1 MKRKRFYKGIAASLA
16 LCMLIPSMSY
26 AAAGE
31 ETETA
36 AGGSAVQIQT
46 DTKTADVPEM
56 NVQEQTD
63 QPEIS
68 EQEVA
73 DAVLPEK
80 PEQEPADTD
89 VSEKSEQE
97 PADTVLS
104 EMKIEKVPSEEIAE
118 FAEAYS
124 ERQKEK
130 ADANKISMN
139 KAITDKAAM
148 NKAAV
153 QKSSEPDNDGS
164 IIPENQWLQTASTR
178 VWYFGDGLFYSL
190 KNGQMDV
197 LGFWI
202 VGATAVQSG
211 DIWTVEGGTEYE
223 YEEYKNTF
231 GNEPPLP
238 EELEHLRPD
247 DPNPNPNP
255 GDGDD
260 DKDDPDNPGTGEPDP
275 DDSDNPG
282 TDDPDP
288 DNPGIDDPDPDDPEP
303 GDSAPKGEWIV
314 GRNKLSCYWVFDG
327 WDDLIYE
334 TTIWEGFPDTSYLKP
349 TDYTGYWVTPA
360 RVVWDED
367 DTSEGLVAG
376 WIVDVGP
383 DFDQSLTYDQMYSV
397 YGKYPPIPDGLEH
410 IYIVQDNSPQDGD
423 DEDTDSNG
431 SDEPTGDSSDL
442 DKGDGAS
449 DNNSDDVSGED
460 SEESGAE
467 DPEQEDTDTDSENR
481 QPDGA
486 NDTETK
492 KPEHNENVEKTVDL
506 LAEKLKEAGIQIAK
520 DQLEKWADHFLEK
533 YPPLN
538 TAKNTLEKINAA
550 CELYKTGKQIA
561 EDWAKVTEAQEK
573 ADQAGMRNEEVAPF
587 AKKWTSEI
595 AENVYDLLPTE
606 WTDFFLITND
616 QTEKILGEK
625 AGNWAAGFVNYVQKP
640 AYQQRDALREF
651 GNENPEMSYN

>member
-16 LCMLIPSMSY
+16 LCMLIPSMAY
-26 AAAGE
+26 AAAD
-31 ETETA
+31 ETEAA

-97 PADTVLS
+97 PADAVLP
-104 EMKIEKVPSEEIAE
+104 EMKIEKMPSEEIAE

-190 KNGQMDV
+190 KNGRMDV

-202 VGATAVQSG
+202 VGATAVQNG

-223 YEEYKNTF
+223 YEEYKNAF

-238 EELEHLRPD
+238 EELDHLRPD

-260 DKDDPDNPGTGEPDP
+260 DKDDPDNPGTGDSDP
-275 DDSDNPG
+275 DDPDNPG

-288 DNPGIDDPDPDDPEP
+288 DDPDNPGTDDPDPDDPDTPGIDDPDPDEP
-303 GDSAPKGEWIV
+303 DQPVPAAGEWVKYIEAGGMFYIFSGDLIYSHNTLEPVEYELEEANWIV
-314 GRNKLSCYWVFDG
+314 GAKLKYCGDN
-327 WDDLIYE
+327 
-334 TTIWEGFPDTSYLKP
+334 
-349 TDYTGYWVTPA
+349 
-360 RVVWDED
+360 VWDKM
-367 DTSEGLVAG
+367 EGEG
-376 WIVDVGP
+376 K
-383 DFDQSLTYDQMYSV
+383 TYLQMKEYL
-397 YGKYPPIPDGLEH
+397 GHIPPIPPEFVD
-410 IYIVQDNSPQDGD
+410 IYMNYYEGVPLPDDPDQDD
-423 DEDTDSNG
+423 DTDQDDDPNQN
-431 SDEPTGDSSDL
+431 EPDDP
-442 DKGDGAS
+442 
-449 DNNSDDVSGED
+449 DNPDQGQPDSDDVSGED
-460 SEESGAE
+460 SEESGSE
-467 DPEQEDTDTDSENR
+467 DPEQEDADTDSENR

-492 KPEHNENVEKTVDL
+492 KLERNENVEKTVDL

-573 ADQAGMRNEEVAPF
+573 ADQAGVRNEEVAPF

-616 QTEKILGEK
+616 QTGKILGEK

-640 AYQQRDALREF
+640 AYQQRDILREF

>member
-1 MKRKRFYKGIAASLA
+1 MMKRKRFYKGIAASLA

-31 ETETA
+31 DTEVLTEE
-36 AGGSAVQIQT
+36 SAVQTQT
-46 DTKTADVPEM
+46 DVETVDVPEM
-56 NVQEQTD
+56 HVQEQTD
-63 QPEIS
+63 QPET
-68 EQEVA
+68 A
-73 DAVLPEK
+73 D
-80 PEQEPADTD
+80 QEPADTD

-97 PADTVLS
+97 PADAVLS
-104 EMKIEKVPSEEIAE
+104 EMKMEKMPSEEIAE

-148 NKAAV
+148 NKAAA

-190 KNGQMDV
+190 KDNQMDV

-202 VGATAVQSG
+202 VGATAVQNG

-231 GNEPPLP
+231 GKEPPLP
-238 EELEHLRPD
+238 EELENLRPED
-247 DPNPNPNP
+247 PNPNPNPNP

-275 DDSDNPG
+275 DDPDNPG
-282 TDDPDP
+282 TDDPGTDDPDPDDP
-288 DNPGIDDPDPDDPEP
+288 DNPGIDDPDPDNPVP
-303 GDSAPKGEWIV
+303 PVGEWLQHIEYGAMMYILSGDLLYFHNALEPVEEELDGANWLV
-314 GRNKLSCYWVFDG
+314 GYQLEYCGNNVWVHTGAGEFKD
-327 WDDLIYE
+327 
-334 TTIWEGFPDTSYLKP
+334 YL
-349 TDYTGYWVTPA
+349 
-360 RVVWDED
+360 
-367 DTSEGLVAG
+367 
-376 WIVDVGP
+376 
-383 DFDQSLTYDQMYSV
+383 QMKEYL
-397 YGKYPPIPDGLEH
+397 GHIPPIPPEFVDVYMNYYEGVPLPDDSD
-410 IYIVQDNSPQDGD
+410 QDDDSDQNGD
-423 DEDTDSNG
+423 PNQN
-431 SDEPTGDSSDL
+431 EPDDPANPDNP
-442 DKGDGAS
+442 DKGQS
-449 DNNSDDVSGED
+449 DSDDVSGED
-460 SEESGAE
+460 SEKSGAG
-467 DPEQEDTDTDSENR
+467 DPEQEDADTDSENR

-492 KPEHNENVEKTVDL
+492 KPERNENVEKTVDL

-573 ADQAGMRNEEVAPF
+573 ADQAGVRNEEVAPF

-616 QTEKILGEK
+616 QTGKILGEK

-640 AYQQRDALREF
+640 AYQQRDILREF

>member
-31 ETETA
+31 ETEVVTEE
-36 AGGSAVQIQT
+36 SAVQTQT
-46 DTKTADVPEM
+46 DAEVSEVLEIF
-56 NVQEQTD
+56 VQEQAD

-68 EQEVA
+68 DQEPA
-73 DAVLPEK
+73 DADLSEK
-80 PEQEPADTD
+80 PEQEPVDAVLPEIKT
-89 VSEKSEQE
+89 EK
-97 PADTVLS
+97 
-104 EMKIEKVPSEEIAE
+104 MPSDEIAE
-118 FAEAYS
+118 FAELYS
-124 ERQKEK
+124 ERQKEIEK
-130 ADANKISMN
+130 TAVN
-139 KAITDKAAM
+139 KAAM

-153 QKSSEPDNDGS
+153 QKFAEPDNVGS

-190 KNGQMDV
+190 KDNQMDV

-202 VGATAVQSG
+202 VGATAVQNG
-211 DIWTVEGGTEYE
+211 DIWTVEGGTKYE
-223 YEEYKNTF
+223 YEEFKNTF
-231 GNEPPLP
+231 GKEPPLP
-238 EELEHLRPD
+238 EELENLRPE

-275 DDSDNPG
+275 DDPDNPG
-282 TDDPDP
+282 TDDPGTDDPDPDNP
-288 DNPGIDDPDPDDPEP
+288 DNPGIDDPDPDEP
-303 GDSAPKGEWIV
+303 DQPVPQVGEWVNNIEAGGMFYIFSGDLIYSHYTLEPVEYELDKHNWIV
-314 GRNKLSCYWVFDG
+314 GAKLEYCGDNVWQ
-327 WDDLIYE
+327 LM
-334 TTIWEGFPDTSYLKP
+334 EGEGKTYL
-349 TDYTGYWVTPA
+349 
-360 RVVWDED
+360 
-367 DTSEGLVAG
+367 
-376 WIVDVGP
+376 
-383 DFDQSLTYDQMYSV
+383 QMKEYL
-397 YGKYPPIPDGLEH
+397 GHIPPIPPEFVDVYMNYYEGAPLPDDPD
-410 IYIVQDNSPQDGD
+410 QDDDSDQNGD
-423 DEDTDSNG
+423 PNQN
-431 SDEPTGDSSDL
+431 EPDDPANPDNP
-442 DKGDGAS
+442 DKGQS
-449 DNNSDDVSGED
+449 DSDDVSGEK
-460 SEESGAE
+460 SEESGAA
-467 DPEQEDTDTDSENR
+467 DPEQEDSDTDSENR

-486 NDTETK
+486 NDAENK
-492 KPEHNENVEKTVDL
+492 KSERDENVEKAVDL

-520 DQLEKWADHFLEK
+520 DQLEKWADHFWEK

-550 CELYKTGKQIA
+550 YELYKTGKQIA

-573 ADQAGMRNEEVAPF
+573 ADQAGVRNEEVAPF

-616 QTEKILGEK
+616 QTGKILGEK

-640 AYQQRDALREF
+640 AYQQRDILREF

>member
-1 MKRKRFYKGIAASLA
+1 MMKRKRFYKGIAASLA
-16 LCMLIPSMSY
+16 LCMLIPSLAY

-97 PADTVLS
+97 PADAVLS

-202 VGATAVQSG
+202 VGAAAVQSG

-223 YEEYKNTF
+223 YEEYKNAF

-260 DKDDPDNPGTGEPDP
+260 DKDDPDNPGTGDSDP
-275 DDSDNPG
+275 DDPDNPG

-288 DNPGIDDPDPDDPEP
+288 DDQDTPGIDDPDPDEPGTDNPDPEDPDNP
-303 GDSAPKGEWIV
+303 GTDDPDPVVPEEIHIGYIPRDEWVQI
-314 GRNKLSCYWVFDG
+314 GSTYYYWIWGTLSVCSLPDG
-327 WDDLIYE
+327 GQREDLRWHLITEGIYE
-334 TTIWEGFPDTSYLKP
+334 S
-349 TDYTGYWVTPA
+349 
-360 RVVWDED
+360 
-367 DTSEGLVAG
+367 
-376 WIVDVGP
+376 
-383 DFDQSLTYDQMYSV
+383 
-397 YGKYPPIPDGLEH
+397 
-410 IYIVQDNSPQDGD
+410 QDGD
-423 DEDTDSNG
+423 LWITDREYTYEEFSSTIDLTEYPPFLPDFSKPDDNNPDTEDEDSAANDPTDLN
-431 SDEPTGDSSDL
+431 
-442 DKGDGAS
+442 DKDIA
-449 DNNSDDVSGED
+449 
-460 SEESGAE
+460 
-467 DPEQEDTDTDSENR
+467 DTDSENR

-492 KPEHNENVEKTVDL
+492 KLERNENVEKTVDL

-573 ADQAGMRNEEVAPF
+573 ADQAGVRNEEVAPF

-616 QTEKILGEK
+616 QTGKILGEK

-640 AYQQRDALREF
+640 AYQQRDILREF

>member
-16 LCMLIPSMSY
+16 LCMLIPSLAY

-97 PADTVLS
+97 PADAVLP
-104 EMKIEKVPSEEIAE
+104 EMKIEKMPSEEIAE

-190 KNGQMDV
+190 KNGRMDV

-202 VGATAVQSG
+202 VGAAAVQNG

-223 YEEYKNTF
+223 YEEYKNAF

-238 EELEHLRPD
+238 EELDHLRPE
-247 DPNPNPNP
+247 DPDPNPNP

-260 DKDDPDNPGTGEPDP
+260 DKDDPDNPGTGDSDP
-275 DDSDNPG
+275 DDPDNPG

-288 DNPGIDDPDPDDPEP
+288 DDPDNPGTDDPDPDDPDTP
-303 GDSAPKGEWIV
+303 G
-314 GRNKLSCYWVFDG
+314 L
-327 WDDLIYE
+327 DD
-334 TTIWEGFPDTSYLKP
+334 PDP
-349 TDYTGYWVTPA
+349 
-360 RVVWDED
+360 
-367 DTSEGLVAG
+367 
-376 WIVDVGP
+376 
-383 DFDQSLTYDQMYSV
+383 
-397 YGKYPPIPDGLEH
+397 
-410 IYIVQDNSPQDGD
+410 
-423 DEDTDSNG
+423 
-431 SDEPTGDSSDL
+431 DEPD
-442 DKGDGAS
+442 
-449 DNNSDDVSGED
+449 
-460 SEESGAE
+460 
-467 DPEQEDTDTDSENR
+467 
-481 QPDGA
+481 QPV
-486 NDTETK
+486 
-492 KPEHNENVEKTVDL
+492 P
-506 LAEKLKEAGIQIAK
+506 
-520 DQLEKWADHFLEK
+520 
-533 YPPLN
+533 
-538 TAKNTLEKINAA
+538 AA
-550 CELYKTGKQIA
+550 HACPSCRPRRRR
-561 EDWAKVTEAQEK
+561 W
-573 ADQAGMRNEEVAPF
+573 
-587 AKKWTSEI
+587 
-595 AENVYDLLPTE
+595 
-606 WTDFFLITND
+606 
-616 QTEKILGEK
+616 
-625 AGNWAAGFVNYVQKP
+625 
-640 AYQQRDALREF
+640 
-651 GNENPEMSYN
+651 

>member
-31 ETETA
+31 ETEVVTEE
-36 AGGSAVQIQT
+36 SAVQTQT
-46 DTKTADVPEM
+46 DAEVSEVLEIF
-56 NVQEQTD
+56 VQEQAD

-68 EQEVA
+68 DQEPA
-73 DAVLPEK
+73 DADLSEK
-80 PEQEPADTD
+80 PEQEPVDAVLPEIKT
-89 VSEKSEQE
+89 EK
-97 PADTVLS
+97 
-104 EMKIEKVPSEEIAE
+104 MPSDEIAE
-118 FAEAYS
+118 FAELYS
-124 ERQKEK
+124 ERQKEIEK
-130 ADANKISMN
+130 TAVN
-139 KAITDKAAM
+139 KAAM

-153 QKSSEPDNDGS
+153 QKFAEPDNVGS

-190 KNGQMDV
+190 KDNQMDV

-202 VGATAVQSG
+202 VGATAVQNG
-211 DIWTVEGGTEYE
+211 DIWTVEGGTKYE
-223 YEEYKNTF
+223 YEEFKNTF
-231 GNEPPLP
+231 GKEPPLP
-238 EELEHLRPD
+238 EELENLRPE

-275 DDSDNPG
+275 DDPDNPG
-282 TDDPDP
+282 TDDPGTDDPDPDDP
-288 DNPGIDDPDPDDPEP
+288 DNPGIDDPDPDEP
-303 GDSAPKGEWIV
+303 DQPVPQVGEWVNNIEAGGMFYIFSGDLIYSHYTLEPVEYELDKHNWIV
-314 GRNKLSCYWVFDG
+314 GAKLEYCGDNV
-327 WDDLIYE
+327 
-334 TTIWEGFPDTSYLKP
+334 WELMEGEGKTYL
-349 TDYTGYWVTPA
+349 
-360 RVVWDED
+360 
-367 DTSEGLVAG
+367 
-376 WIVDVGP
+376 
-383 DFDQSLTYDQMYSV
+383 QMKEYL
-397 YGKYPPIPDGLEH
+397 GHIPPIPPEFVDVYMNYYEGAPLPDDPD
-410 IYIVQDNSPQDGD
+410 QDDDSDQNGD
-423 DEDTDSNG
+423 PNQN
-431 SDEPTGDSSDL
+431 EPDDPANPDNP
-442 DKGDGAS
+442 DKGQS
-449 DNNSDDVSGED
+449 DSDDVSGEK
-460 SEESGAE
+460 SEESGAA
-467 DPEQEDTDTDSENR
+467 DPEQEDSDTDSENR

-486 NDTETK
+486 NDAENK
-492 KPEHNENVEKTVDL
+492 KSERDENVEKAVDL

-520 DQLEKWADHFLEK
+520 DQLEKWADHFWEK

-550 CELYKTGKQIA
+550 YELYKTGKQIA

-573 ADQAGMRNEEVAPF
+573 ADQAGVRNEEVAPF

-616 QTEKILGEK
+616 QTGKILGEK

-640 AYQQRDALREF
+640 AYQQRDILREF

>member
-16 LCMLIPSMSY
+16 LCMLIPSLAY

-31 ETETA
+31 ETEVVTEK
-36 AGGSAVQIQT
+36 SAVQIQT

-97 PADTVLS
+97 PADAVLP
-104 EMKIEKVPSEEIAE
+104 EMKIEKMPSEEIAE

-190 KNGQMDV
+190 KNGRMDV

-202 VGATAVQSG
+202 VGAAAVQSG
-211 DIWTVEGGTEYE
+211 DIWIIEGGTEYE

-231 GNEPPLP
+231 GKEPPLP
-238 EELEHLRPD
+238 EELEHLRPE
-247 DPNPNPNP
+247 DPDPNPNP

-260 DKDDPDNPGTGEPDP
+260 DKDDPDNPGTGDSDP
-275 DDSDNPG
+275 DDPDNPG

-288 DNPGIDDPDPDDPEP
+288 DDQDTPGIDDPDPDEPGTDNPDPEDPDNP
-303 GDSAPKGEWIV
+303 GTDDPDPVVPEEIHIGYIPRDEWVQI
-314 GRNKLSCYWVFDG
+314 GSTYYYWIWGTLSVCSLPDG
-327 WDDLIYE
+327 GQREDLRWHLITEGIYE
-334 TTIWEGFPDTSYLKP
+334 S
-349 TDYTGYWVTPA
+349 
-360 RVVWDED
+360 
-367 DTSEGLVAG
+367 
-376 WIVDVGP
+376 
-383 DFDQSLTYDQMYSV
+383 
-397 YGKYPPIPDGLEH
+397 
-410 IYIVQDNSPQDGD
+410 QDGD
-423 DEDTDSNG
+423 LWITDREYTYEEFSSTIDLTEYPPFLPDFSKPDDNNPDTEDEDSAANDPTDLN
-431 SDEPTGDSSDL
+431 
-442 DKGDGAS
+442 DKDIA
-449 DNNSDDVSGED
+449 
-460 SEESGAE
+460 
-467 DPEQEDTDTDSENR
+467 DTDSENR

-486 NDTETK
+486 NDTENK
-492 KPEHNENVEKTVDL
+492 ESERNENVEKAVDL

-550 CELYKTGKQIA
+550 YELYKTGKQIA

-573 ADQAGMRNEEVAPF
+573 ADQAGVRNEEVAPF

-616 QTEKILGEK
+616 QTGKILGEK

-640 AYQQRDALREF
+640 AYQQRDILREF

>member
-16 LCMLIPSMSY
+16 LCMLIPSLAY

-31 ETETA
+31 ETEVVTEE
-36 AGGSAVQIQT
+36 SAVQTQT
-46 DTKTADVPEM
+46 DAEVSEVLEIF
-56 NVQEQTD
+56 VQEQAD

-68 EQEVA
+68 DQEPA
-73 DAVLPEK
+73 DADLSEK
-80 PEQEPADTD
+80 PEQEPVDAVLPEIKT
-89 VSEKSEQE
+89 EK
-97 PADTVLS
+97 
-104 EMKIEKVPSEEIAE
+104 MPSDEIAE
-118 FAEAYS
+118 FAELYS
-124 ERQKEK
+124 ERQKEIEK
-130 ADANKISMN
+130 TAVN
-139 KAITDKAAM
+139 KAAM

-153 QKSSEPDNDGS
+153 QKFAEPDNVGS

-190 KNGQMDV
+190 KDNQMDV

-202 VGATAVQSG
+202 VGATAVQNG
-211 DIWTVEGGTEYE
+211 DIWTVEGGTKYE

-231 GNEPPLP
+231 GKEPPLP
-238 EELEHLRPD
+238 EELENLRPE

-260 DKDDPDNPGTGEPDP
+260 DKDNPDNPGTGEPDP
-275 DDSDNPG
+275 DDPDNPG

-288 DNPGIDDPDPDDPEP
+288 DDPDNPGTDDSDPGTDDPDPDEPEP

-314 GRNKLSCYWVFDG
+314 GRNKVSCYWVFDG

-349 TDYTGYWVTPA
+349 TGYTGYWVTPA
-360 RVVWDED
+360 WVVWDED
-367 DTSEGLVAG
+367 DTSDGLVAG

-383 DFDQSLTYDQMYSV
+383 DFEQGLTYDEVYSV

-410 IYIVQDNSPQDGD
+410 IYIVQDNPPQGGG
-423 DEDTDSNG
+423 DEDTDSDG
-431 SDEPTGDSSDL
+431 SNEPTDDSSDL
-442 DKGDGAS
+442 DKGEGVP
-449 DNNSDDVSGED
+449 DNNPGDASGED
-460 SEESGAE
+460 SEESGSV
-467 DPEQEDTDTDSENR
+467 DPEQEDADTDSENR

-486 NDTETK
+486 NDAENK
-492 KPEHNENVEKTVDL
+492 KSERDENVEKAVDL

-520 DQLEKWADHFLEK
+520 DQLEKWADHFWEK

-550 CELYKTGKQIA
+550 YELYKTGKQIA

-573 ADQAGMRNEEVAPF
+573 ADQAGVRNEEVAPF

-616 QTEKILGEK
+616 QTGKILGEK

-640 AYQQRDALREF
+640 AYQQRDILREF

>member
-31 ETETA
+31 ETEVVTEE
-36 AGGSAVQIQT
+36 SAVQIQT

-63 QPEIS
+63 QPEIP
-68 EQEVA
+68 EQEVS

-97 PADTVLS
+97 PADAVLP
-104 EMKIEKVPSEEIAE
+104 EMKIEKMPSEEIAE

-190 KNGQMDV
+190 KNGRMDV

-202 VGATAVQSG
+202 VGATAVQNG

-223 YEEYKNTF
+223 YEEYKNAF

-238 EELEHLRPD
+238 EELDHLRPD
-247 DPNPNPNP
+247 DPDPNPNP

-260 DKDDPDNPGTGEPDP
+260 DKDDPDNPGTGDSDP
-275 DDSDNPG
+275 DDPDNPG

-288 DNPGIDDPDPDDPEP
+288 DDPDNPGTDDPDPDDPDTPGIDDPDPDEPGTDNPDPEDPDNP
-303 GDSAPKGEWIV
+303 GTDDPDPVVPEEIHIGYIPRDEWVQI
-314 GRNKLSCYWVFDG
+314 GSTYYYWIWGTLSVCSLPDG
-327 WDDLIYE
+327 GQREDLRWHLITEGIYE
-334 TTIWEGFPDTSYLKP
+334 S
-349 TDYTGYWVTPA
+349 
-360 RVVWDED
+360 
-367 DTSEGLVAG
+367 
-376 WIVDVGP
+376 
-383 DFDQSLTYDQMYSV
+383 
-397 YGKYPPIPDGLEH
+397 
-410 IYIVQDNSPQDGD
+410 QDGD
-423 DEDTDSNG
+423 LWITDREYTYEEFSSTIDLTEYPPFLPDFSKPDDNNPDTEDEDSAANDPTDLN
-431 SDEPTGDSSDL
+431 
-442 DKGDGAS
+442 DKDIA
-449 DNNSDDVSGED
+449 
-460 SEESGAE
+460 
-467 DPEQEDTDTDSENR
+467 DTDSENR

-486 NDTETK
+486 NDTENK
-492 KPEHNENVEKTVDL
+492 KSERNENVEKAVDL

-573 ADQAGMRNEEVAPF
+573 ADQAGVRNEEVAPF

-616 QTEKILGEK
+616 QTGKILGEK

-640 AYQQRDALREF
+640 AYQQRDILREF

>member
-16 LCMLIPSMSY
+16 LCMLIPSLAY

-97 PADTVLS
+97 PADAVLP
-104 EMKIEKVPSEEIAE
+104 EMKIEKMPSEEIAE

-190 KNGQMDV
+190 KNGRMDV

-202 VGATAVQSG
+202 VGAAAVQSG
-211 DIWTVEGGTEYE
+211 DIWIIEGGTEYE

-231 GNEPPLP
+231 GKEPPLP
-238 EELEHLRPD
+238 EELEHLRPE
-247 DPNPNPNP
+247 DPDPNPNP

-260 DKDDPDNPGTGEPDP
+260 DKDDPDNPGTGDSDP
-275 DDSDNPG
+275 DDPDNPG

-288 DNPGIDDPDPDDPEP
+288 DDQDTPGIDDPDPDEPGTGNPDPEDPDNP
-303 GDSAPKGEWIV
+303 GTDDPDPVVPEEIHIGYIPRDEWVQI
-314 GRNKLSCYWVFDG
+314 GSTYYYWIWGTLSVCSLPDG
-327 WDDLIYE
+327 GQREDLRWHLITEGIYE
-334 TTIWEGFPDTSYLKP
+334 S
-349 TDYTGYWVTPA
+349 
-360 RVVWDED
+360 
-367 DTSEGLVAG
+367 
-376 WIVDVGP
+376 
-383 DFDQSLTYDQMYSV
+383 
-397 YGKYPPIPDGLEH
+397 
-410 IYIVQDNSPQDGD
+410 QDGD
-423 DEDTDSNG
+423 LWITDREYTYEEFSSTIDLTEYPPFLPDFSKPDDNNPDTEDEDSAANDPTDLN
-431 SDEPTGDSSDL
+431 
-442 DKGDGAS
+442 DKDIA
-449 DNNSDDVSGED
+449 
-460 SEESGAE
+460 
-467 DPEQEDTDTDSENR
+467 DTDSENR

-486 NDTETK
+486 NDTENK
-492 KPEHNENVEKTVDL
+492 KSERDENVEKAVDL

-550 CELYKTGKQIA
+550 YELYKTGKQIT

-573 ADQAGMRNEEVAPF
+573 ADQAGVRNEEVAPF

-606 WTDFFLITND
+606 WTDFFGITND
-616 QTEKILGEK
+616 QTGEILGEK

>member
-16 LCMLIPSMSY
+16 LCMLIPSLAY

-97 PADTVLS
+97 PADAVLP
-104 EMKIEKVPSEEIAE
+104 EMKIEKMPSEEIAE

-190 KNGQMDV
+190 KNGRMDV

-202 VGATAVQSG
+202 VGATAVQNG

-223 YEEYKNTF
+223 YEEYKNAF

-238 EELEHLRPD
+238 EELDHLRPD
-247 DPNPNPNP
+247 DPDPNPNP

-260 DKDDPDNPGTGEPDP
+260 DKDDPDNPGTGDSDP
-275 DDSDNPG
+275 DDPDNPG

-288 DNPGIDDPDPDDPEP
+288 DDPDNPGTDDPDPDDPDTPGIDDPDPDEPGTDNPDPEDPDNP
-303 GDSAPKGEWIV
+303 GTDDPDPVVPEEIHIGYIPRDEWVQI
-314 GRNKLSCYWVFDG
+314 GSTYYYWIWGTLSVCSLPDG
-327 WDDLIYE
+327 GQREDLRWHLITEGIYE
-334 TTIWEGFPDTSYLKP
+334 S
-349 TDYTGYWVTPA
+349 
-360 RVVWDED
+360 
-367 DTSEGLVAG
+367 
-376 WIVDVGP
+376 
-383 DFDQSLTYDQMYSV
+383 
-397 YGKYPPIPDGLEH
+397 
-410 IYIVQDNSPQDGD
+410 QDGD
-423 DEDTDSNG
+423 LWITDREYTYEEFSSTIDLTEYPPFLPDFSKPDDNNPDTEDEDSAANDPTDLN
-431 SDEPTGDSSDL
+431 
-442 DKGDGAS
+442 DKDIA
-449 DNNSDDVSGED
+449 
-460 SEESGAE
+460 
-467 DPEQEDTDTDSENR
+467 DTDSENR

-492 KPEHNENVEKTVDL
+492 KLERNENVEKTVDL
-506 LAEKLKEAGIQIAK
+506 LAEKLKEAGVQIAK

-561 EDWAKVTEAQEK
+561 EDWANVTEAQEK
-573 ADQAGMRNEEVAPF
+573 ADQAGVRNEEVAPF

-616 QTEKILGEK
+616 QTGKILGEK

-640 AYQQRDALREF
+640 AYQQRDILREF

>member
-1 MKRKRFYKGIAASLA
+1 MMKRKRFYKGIAASLA

-31 ETETA
+31 DTEVLTEE
-36 AGGSAVQIQT
+36 SAVQTQT
-46 DTKTADVPEM
+46 DVETVDVPEM
-56 NVQEQTD
+56 HVQEQTD
-63 QPEIS
+63 QPET
-68 EQEVA
+68 A
-73 DAVLPEK
+73 D
-80 PEQEPADTD
+80 QEPADTD

-97 PADTVLS
+97 PADAVLS
-104 EMKIEKVPSEEIAE
+104 EMKMEKMPSEEIAE

-148 NKAAV
+148 NKAAA

-190 KNGQMDV
+190 KDNQMDV

-202 VGATAVQSG
+202 VGATAVQNG

-231 GNEPPLP
+231 GKEPPLP
-238 EELEHLRPD
+238 EELENLRPED
-247 DPNPNPNP
+247 PNPNPNPNP

-275 DDSDNPG
+275 DDPDNPG
-282 TDDPDP
+282 TDDPGTDDPDPDDP
-288 DNPGIDDPDPDDPEP
+288 DNPGIDDPDPDEP
-303 GDSAPKGEWIV
+303 DQPVPQVGEWVNNIEMGGMFYIFSGDLIYSHYTLEPVEYELDKHNWIV
-314 GRNKLSCYWVFDG
+314 GAKLEYCGDNM
-327 WDDLIYE
+327 
-334 TTIWEGFPDTSYLKP
+334 WELMEGEGKTYL
-349 TDYTGYWVTPA
+349 
-360 RVVWDED
+360 
-367 DTSEGLVAG
+367 
-376 WIVDVGP
+376 
-383 DFDQSLTYDQMYSV
+383 QMKEYL
-397 YGKYPPIPDGLEH
+397 GHIPPIPPEFVDVYMNYYEGVPLPDDSD
-410 IYIVQDNSPQDGD
+410 QDDDSDQNGD
-423 DEDTDSNG
+423 PNQN
-431 SDEPTGDSSDL
+431 EPDDPANPDNP
-442 DKGDGAS
+442 DKGQS
-449 DNNSDDVSGED
+449 DSDDVSGED
-460 SEESGAE
+460 SEKSGAG
-467 DPEQEDTDTDSENR
+467 DPEQEDADTDSENR

-492 KPEHNENVEKTVDL
+492 KPERNENVEKTVDL

-573 ADQAGMRNEEVAPF
+573 ADQAGVRNEEVAPF

-616 QTEKILGEK
+616 QTGKILGEK

-640 AYQQRDALREF
+640 AYQQRDILREF

>member
-1 MKRKRFYKGIAASLA
+1 MMKRKRFYKGIAASLA

-31 ETETA
+31 ETEVVTEE
-36 AGGSAVQIQT
+36 SAVQTQT
-46 DTKTADVPEM
+46 DAEVSEVLEIS
-56 NVQEQTD
+56 VQEQAD

-68 EQEVA
+68 DQEPA
-73 DAVLPEK
+73 DADLSEK
-80 PEQEPADTD
+80 PEQEPVDAVLPEIKT
-89 VSEKSEQE
+89 EK
-97 PADTVLS
+97 
-104 EMKIEKVPSEEIAE
+104 MPSDEIAE
-118 FAEAYS
+118 FA
-124 ERQKEK
+124 
-130 ADANKISMN
+130 
-139 KAITDKAAM
+139 
-148 NKAAV
+148 
-153 QKSSEPDNDGS
+153 EPDNDGS

-178 VWYFGDGLFYSL
+178 VWYFGGGLLYSL
-190 KNGQMDV
+190 KDNQMDV

-202 VGATAVQSG
+202 VGATAVQNG
-211 DIWTVEGGTEYE
+211 DIWTVEGGTKYE

-231 GNEPPLP
+231 GKEPPLP
-238 EELEHLRPD
+238 EELENLRPE

-275 DDSDNPG
+275 DDPDNPG

-288 DNPGIDDPDPDDPEP
+288 DNTDTPED
-303 GDSAPKGEWIV
+303 GDRAPAGEWLID
-314 GRNKLSCYWVFDG
+314 RDKNRCYWVFDG
-327 WDDLIYE
+327 WDDVLYSTE
-334 TTIWEGFPDTSYLKP
+334 IWEGFPDVNCLKP
-349 TDYTGYWVTPA
+349 TDYNDYSYDGVWCTPA
-360 RVVWDED
+360 WVEWDVRGTD
-367 DTSEGLVAG
+367 EGRAPGWEMKAG
-376 WIVDVGP
+376 VYYAQGFSYN
-383 DFDQSLTYDQMYSV
+383 DFYSAC
-397 YGKYPPIPDGLEH
+397 GTYPPVPDGMEH
-410 IYIVQDNSPQDGD
+410 LYGTGKDDPLQDGD
-423 DEDTDSNG
+423 DEDTDLDG

-460 SEESGAE
+460 SEKSGAG
-467 DPEQEDTDTDSENR
+467 DPEQEDADTDSENR

-492 KPEHNENVEKTVDL
+492 KPERNENVEKIVDL

-573 ADQAGMRNEEVAPF
+573 ADQAGVRNEEVAPF

-616 QTEKILGEK
+616 QTGKILGEK

-640 AYQQRDALREF
+640 AYQQRDILREF

>member
-16 LCMLIPSMSY
+16 LCMLIPSMAY
-26 AAAGE
+26 AAAD
-31 ETETA
+31 ETEAA

-97 PADTVLS
+97 PADAVLP
-104 EMKIEKVPSEEIAE
+104 EMKIEKMPSEEIAE

-190 KNGQMDV
+190 KNGRMDV

-223 YEEYKNTF
+223 YEEYKNAF

-260 DKDDPDNPGTGEPDP
+260 DKDDPDNPGTGDSDP

-288 DNPGIDDPDPDDPEP
+288 DAPDNPGTDDPDPDDPDTPGIDDPDPDEPGTDNPDPEDPDNP
-303 GDSAPKGEWIV
+303 GTDDPDPVVPEEIHIGYIPRDEWVQI
-314 GRNKLSCYWVFDG
+314 GSTYYYWIWGTLSVCSLPDG
-327 WDDLIYE
+327 GQREDLRWHLITEGIYE
-334 TTIWEGFPDTSYLKP
+334 S
-349 TDYTGYWVTPA
+349 
-360 RVVWDED
+360 
-367 DTSEGLVAG
+367 
-376 WIVDVGP
+376 
-383 DFDQSLTYDQMYSV
+383 
-397 YGKYPPIPDGLEH
+397 
-410 IYIVQDNSPQDGD
+410 QDGD
-423 DEDTDSNG
+423 LWITDREYTYEEFSSTIDLTEYPPFLPDFSKPDHNNPDTEDEDSAANDPTDLN
-431 SDEPTGDSSDL
+431 
-442 DKGDGAS
+442 DKDIA
-449 DNNSDDVSGED
+449 
-460 SEESGAE
+460 
-467 DPEQEDTDTDSENR
+467 DTDSENR

-492 KPEHNENVEKTVDL
+492 KLERNENVEKTVDL

-573 ADQAGMRNEEVAPF
+573 EDQAGVRNEEVAPF

-616 QTEKILGEK
+616 QTGKILGEK

>member
-1 MKRKRFYKGIAASLA
+1 MMKRKRFYKGIAASLA
-16 LCMLIPSMSY
+16 LCMLIPSLAY

-97 PADTVLS
+97 PADAVLS
-104 EMKIEKVPSEEIAE
+104 EMKMEKMPSEEIAE

-148 NKAAV
+148 NKAAA

-164 IIPENQWLQTASTR
+164 VIPENQWLQTASTR

-190 KNGQMDV
+190 KDNQMDV

-202 VGATAVQSG
+202 VGATAVQNG

-231 GNEPPLP
+231 GKEPPLP
-238 EELEHLRPD
+238 EELENLRPE

-275 DDSDNPG
+275 DDPDNPGTGDPDPDDPGTDDPDPDDPDNPGIDDSDPDDPDNPG

-288 DNPGIDDPDPDDPEP
+288 DDPDNPGTDDTDPDDP
-303 GDSAPKGEWIV
+303 DSDNDAPDPVVPEEIHIGYIPRDEWVQI
-314 GRNKLSCYWVFDG
+314 GSTYYYWIWGSLSVCSLPDG
-327 WDDLIYE
+327 GQKEELRWHLITEGIYE
-334 TTIWEGFPDTSYLKP
+334 S
-349 TDYTGYWVTPA
+349 
-360 RVVWDED
+360 
-367 DTSEGLVAG
+367 
-376 WIVDVGP
+376 
-383 DFDQSLTYDQMYSV
+383 
-397 YGKYPPIPDGLEH
+397 
-410 IYIVQDNSPQDGD
+410 QDGD
-423 DEDTDSNG
+423 LWITGRGYTYEEFSSTIDRAEYPSYLPDFSEPDDNSQDTGD
-431 SDEPTGDSSDL
+431 GDSS
-442 DKGDGAS
+442 
-449 DNNSDDVSGED
+449 
-460 SEESGAE
+460 
-467 DPEQEDTDTDSENR
+467 
-481 QPDGA
+481 A
-486 NDTETK
+486 NDSTDLNNKDIVDNT
-492 KPEHNENVEKTVDL
+492 NTEKTDDAQDRQSERDKTIEETAET
-506 LAEKLKEAGIQIAK
+506 LADILKRAGVQIAK
-520 DQLEKWADHFLEK
+520 DKLEEWVDEMFEK
-533 YPPLN
+533 YPALDKGRKTLN
-538 TAKNTLEKINAA
+538 RINAA
-550 CELYKTGKQIA
+550 YDLYKSGKELS
-561 EDWAKVTEAQEK
+561 EDWARVQEAQAK
-573 ADQAGMRNEEVAPF
+573 ANEAGVRNEEIAPF
-587 AKKWTSEI
+587 AKKWTSKVT
-595 AENVYDLLPTE
+595 ENAYDLIPPEVTDV
-606 WTDFFLITND
+606 TDFFGITND
-616 QTEKILGEK
+616 QTGEILGEK

-640 AYQQRDALREF
+640 AYQQRDILREF

>member
-16 LCMLIPSMSY
+16 LCMLIPSLAY

-97 PADTVLS
+97 PADAVLS

-223 YEEYKNTF
+223 YEEYKNAF

-260 DKDDPDNPGTGEPDP
+260 DKDDPDNPGTGDSDP
-275 DDSDNPG
+275 DDPDNPG

-288 DNPGIDDPDPDDPEP
+288 DDPGTDNPDPEDPDNPGTDDPDPDDQDTPGIDDPDPDEPGTDNPDPEDPDNP
-303 GDSAPKGEWIV
+303 GTDDPDPVVPEEIHIGYIPRDEWVQI
-314 GRNKLSCYWVFDG
+314 GSTYYYWIWGTLSVCSLPDG
-327 WDDLIYE
+327 GQREDLRWHLITEGIYE
-334 TTIWEGFPDTSYLKP
+334 S
-349 TDYTGYWVTPA
+349 
-360 RVVWDED
+360 
-367 DTSEGLVAG
+367 
-376 WIVDVGP
+376 
-383 DFDQSLTYDQMYSV
+383 
-397 YGKYPPIPDGLEH
+397 
-410 IYIVQDNSPQDGD
+410 QDGD
-423 DEDTDSNG
+423 LWITDREYTYEEFSSTIDLTEYPPFLPDFSKPDDNNPDTEDEDSAANDPTDLN
-431 SDEPTGDSSDL
+431 
-442 DKGDGAS
+442 DKDIA
-449 DNNSDDVSGED
+449 
-460 SEESGAE
+460 
-467 DPEQEDTDTDSENR
+467 DTDSENR

-486 NDTETK
+486 NDTENK
-492 KPEHNENVEKTVDL
+492 KSERNENVEKTVDL

-573 ADQAGMRNEEVAPF
+573 ADQAGVRNEEVAPF

-616 QTEKILGEK
+616 QTGKILGEK

-640 AYQQRDALREF
+640 AYQQRDILREF

>member
-16 LCMLIPSMSY
+16 LCMLIPSLAY

-97 PADTVLS
+97 PADAVLP
-104 EMKIEKVPSEEIAE
+104 EMKIEKMPSEEIAE

-190 KNGQMDV
+190 KNGRMDV

-202 VGATAVQSG
+202 VGATAVQNG

-223 YEEYKNTF
+223 YEEYKNAF

-238 EELEHLRPD
+238 EELDHLRPD

-260 DKDDPDNPGTGEPDP
+260 DKDDPDNPGTGDSDP
-275 DDSDNPG
+275 DDPDNPG

-288 DNPGIDDPDPDDPEP
+288 DDPDNPGTDDPDPDDPDTPGIDDPDPDEPGTDNPDPEDPDNP
-303 GDSAPKGEWIV
+303 GTDDPDPVVPEEIHIGYIPRDEWVQI
-314 GRNKLSCYWVFDG
+314 GSTYYYWIWGTLSVCSLPDG
-327 WDDLIYE
+327 GQREDLRWHLITEGIYE
-334 TTIWEGFPDTSYLKP
+334 S
-349 TDYTGYWVTPA
+349 
-360 RVVWDED
+360 
-367 DTSEGLVAG
+367 
-376 WIVDVGP
+376 
-383 DFDQSLTYDQMYSV
+383 
-397 YGKYPPIPDGLEH
+397 
-410 IYIVQDNSPQDGD
+410 QDGD
-423 DEDTDSNG
+423 LWITDREYTYEEFSSTIDLTEYPPFLPDFSKPDDNNPDTEDEDSAANDPTDLN
-431 SDEPTGDSSDL
+431 
-442 DKGDGAS
+442 DKDIA
-449 DNNSDDVSGED
+449 
-460 SEESGAE
+460 
-467 DPEQEDTDTDSENR
+467 DTDSENR

-492 KPEHNENVEKTVDL
+492 KLERDENVEKAVDL

-550 CELYKTGKQIA
+550 YELYKTGKQIT

-573 ADQAGMRNEEVAPF
+573 ADQAGVRNEEVAPF

-606 WTDFFLITND
+606 WTDFFGITND
-616 QTEKILGEK
+616 QTGEILGEK

>member
-31 ETETA
+31 ETEVVTEE
-36 AGGSAVQIQT
+36 SAVQTQT
-46 DTKTADVPEM
+46 DAEVSEVLEIF
-56 NVQEQTD
+56 VQEQAD

-68 EQEVA
+68 DQEPA
-73 DAVLPEK
+73 DADLSEK
-80 PEQEPADTD
+80 PEQEPVDAVLPEIKT
-89 VSEKSEQE
+89 EK
-97 PADTVLS
+97 
-104 EMKIEKVPSEEIAE
+104 MPSDEIAE
-118 FAEAYS
+118 FAELYS
-124 ERQKEK
+124 ERQKEIEK
-130 ADANKISMN
+130 TAVN
-139 KAITDKAAM
+139 KAAM

-153 QKSSEPDNDGS
+153 QKFAEPDNVGS

-190 KNGQMDV
+190 KDNQMDV

-202 VGATAVQSG
+202 VGATAVQNG
-211 DIWTVEGGTEYE
+211 DIWTVEGGTKYE
-223 YEEYKNTF
+223 YEEFKNTF
-231 GNEPPLP
+231 GKEPPLP
-238 EELEHLRPD
+238 EELENLRPE

-275 DDSDNPG
+275 DDPDNPGTDDPG

-288 DNPGIDDPDPDDPEP
+288 DNPGIDDPDPDEP
-303 GDSAPKGEWIV
+303 DQPVPQVGEWVNNIEAGGMFYIFSGDLIYSHYTLEPVEYELDKHNWIV
-314 GRNKLSCYWVFDG
+314 GAKLEYCGDNVWQ
-327 WDDLIYE
+327 LM
-334 TTIWEGFPDTSYLKP
+334 EGEGKTYL
-349 TDYTGYWVTPA
+349 
-360 RVVWDED
+360 
-367 DTSEGLVAG
+367 
-376 WIVDVGP
+376 
-383 DFDQSLTYDQMYSV
+383 QMKEYL
-397 YGKYPPIPDGLEH
+397 GHIPPIPPEFVDVYMNYYEGAPLPDDPD
-410 IYIVQDNSPQDGD
+410 QDDDSDQNGD
-423 DEDTDSNG
+423 PNQN
-431 SDEPTGDSSDL
+431 EPDDPANPDNP
-442 DKGDGAS
+442 DKGQS
-449 DNNSDDVSGED
+449 DSDDVSGEK
-460 SEESGAE
+460 SEESGAA
-467 DPEQEDTDTDSENR
+467 DPEQEDSDTDSENR

-486 NDTETK
+486 NDAENK
-492 KPEHNENVEKTVDL
+492 KSERDENVEKAVDL

-520 DQLEKWADHFLEK
+520 DQLEKWADHFWEK

-550 CELYKTGKQIA
+550 YELYKTGKQIA

-573 ADQAGMRNEEVAPF
+573 ADQAGVRNEEVAPF

-616 QTEKILGEK
+616 QTGKILGEK

-640 AYQQRDALREF
+640 AYQQRDILREF

>member
-31 ETETA
+31 ETEVVTEE
-36 AGGSAVQIQT
+36 SAVQIQT

-63 QPEIS
+63 QPEIP
-68 EQEVA
+68 EQEVS

-97 PADTVLS
+97 PADAVLS
-104 EMKIEKVPSEEIAE
+104 EMKIEKMPSEEIAE

-190 KNGQMDV
+190 KNGRMDV

-202 VGATAVQSG
+202 VGATAVQNG

-223 YEEYKNTF
+223 YEEYKNAF

-238 EELEHLRPD
+238 EELDHLRPD

-260 DKDDPDNPGTGEPDP
+260 DKDDPDNPGTGDSDP
-275 DDSDNPG
+275 DDPDNPG

-288 DNPGIDDPDPDDPEP
+288 DDPDNPGTDDPDPDAPDTPGIDDPNPDEPGTDNPDPEDPDNPGTDDPDPVVPEEIHIGYIP
-303 GDSAPKGEWIV
+303 RDEWVQI
-314 GRNKLSCYWVFDG
+314 GSTYYYWIWGTLSVCSLPDG
-327 WDDLIYE
+327 GQREDLRWHLITEGIYE
-334 TTIWEGFPDTSYLKP
+334 S
-349 TDYTGYWVTPA
+349 
-360 RVVWDED
+360 
-367 DTSEGLVAG
+367 
-376 WIVDVGP
+376 
-383 DFDQSLTYDQMYSV
+383 
-397 YGKYPPIPDGLEH
+397 
-410 IYIVQDNSPQDGD
+410 QDGD
-423 DEDTDSNG
+423 LWITDREYTYEEFSSTIDLTEYPPFLPDFSKPDDNNPDTEDEDSAANDPTDLN
-431 SDEPTGDSSDL
+431 
-442 DKGDGAS
+442 DKDIA
-449 DNNSDDVSGED
+449 
-460 SEESGAE
+460 
-467 DPEQEDTDTDSENR
+467 DTDSENR

-492 KPEHNENVEKTVDL
+492 KLERNENVEKAVDL

-573 ADQAGMRNEEVAPF
+573 ADQAGVRNEEVAPF

-616 QTEKILGEK
+616 QTGKILGEK

-640 AYQQRDALREF
+640 AYQQRDILREF

>member
-1 MKRKRFYKGIAASLA
+1 MMKRKRFYKGIAASLA

-31 ETETA
+31 ETEVVTEE
-36 AGGSAVQIQT
+36 SAVQTQT
-46 DTKTADVPEM
+46 DAEVSEVLEIS
-56 NVQEQTD
+56 VQEQAD

-68 EQEVA
+68 DQEPA
-73 DAVLPEK
+73 DADLSEK
-80 PEQEPADTD
+80 PEQEPVDAVLPEIKT
-89 VSEKSEQE
+89 EK
-97 PADTVLS
+97 
-104 EMKIEKVPSEEIAE
+104 MPSDEIAE
-118 FAEAYS
+118 FA
-124 ERQKEK
+124 
-130 ADANKISMN
+130 
-139 KAITDKAAM
+139 
-148 NKAAV
+148 
-153 QKSSEPDNDGS
+153 EPDNDGS

-178 VWYFGDGLFYSL
+178 VWYFGGGLLYSL
-190 KNGQMDV
+190 KDNQMDV

-202 VGATAVQSG
+202 VGATAVQNG
-211 DIWTVEGGTEYE
+211 DIWTVEGGTKYE

-231 GNEPPLP
+231 GKEPPLP
-238 EELEHLRPD
+238 EELENLRPE

-275 DDSDNPG
+275 DDPDNPG
-282 TDDPDP
+282 TDDPGTDDPDPDDP
-288 DNPGIDDPDPDDPEP
+288 DNPGIDDPDPDEP
-303 GDSAPKGEWIV
+303 DQPVPQVGEWVNNIEMGGMFYIFSGDLIYSHYTLEPVEFELDKHNWIV
-314 GRNKLSCYWVFDG
+314 GAKLEYCGDNM
-327 WDDLIYE
+327 
-334 TTIWEGFPDTSYLKP
+334 WELMEGEGKTYL
-349 TDYTGYWVTPA
+349 
-360 RVVWDED
+360 
-367 DTSEGLVAG
+367 
-376 WIVDVGP
+376 
-383 DFDQSLTYDQMYSV
+383 QMKEYL
-397 YGKYPPIPDGLEH
+397 GHIPPIPPEFVDVYMNYYEGVPLPDDSD
-410 IYIVQDNSPQDGD
+410 QDDDSDQNGD
-423 DEDTDSNG
+423 PNQN
-431 SDEPTGDSSDL
+431 EPDDPANPDNP
-442 DKGDGAS
+442 DKGQS
-449 DNNSDDVSGED
+449 DSDDVSGED
-460 SEESGAE
+460 SEKSGAG
-467 DPEQEDTDTDSENR
+467 DPEQEDADTDSENR

-492 KPEHNENVEKTVDL
+492 KPERNENVEKIVDL

-573 ADQAGMRNEEVAPF
+573 ADQAGVRNEEVAPF

-616 QTEKILGEK
+616 QTGKILGEK

-640 AYQQRDALREF
+640 AYQQRDILREF

>member
-31 ETETA
+31 ETEVVTEE
-36 AGGSAVQIQT
+36 SAVQTQT
-46 DTKTADVPEM
+46 DAEVSEVLEIF
-56 NVQEQTD
+56 VQEQAD

-68 EQEVA
+68 DQEPA
-73 DAVLPEK
+73 DADLSEK
-80 PEQEPADTD
+80 PEQEPVDAVLPEIKT
-89 VSEKSEQE
+89 EK
-97 PADTVLS
+97 
-104 EMKIEKVPSEEIAE
+104 MPSDEIAE
-118 FAEAYS
+118 FAELYS
-124 ERQKEK
+124 ERQKEIEK
-130 ADANKISMN
+130 TAVN
-139 KAITDKAAM
+139 KAAM

-153 QKSSEPDNDGS
+153 QKFAEPDNVGS

-190 KNGQMDV
+190 KDNQMDV

-202 VGATAVQSG
+202 VGATAVQNG
-211 DIWTVEGGTEYE
+211 DIWTVEGGTKYE
-223 YEEYKNTF
+223 YEEFKNTF
-231 GNEPPLP
+231 GKEPPLP
-238 EELEHLRPD
+238 EELENLRPE

-275 DDSDNPG
+275 DDPDNPG
-282 TDDPDP
+282 TDDPGTDDPDPDDP
-288 DNPGIDDPDPDDPEP
+288 DNPGIDDPDPDEP
-303 GDSAPKGEWIV
+303 DQPVPQVGEWVNNIEAGGMFYIFSGDLIYSHYTLEPVEYELDKHNWIV
-314 GRNKLSCYWVFDG
+314 GAKLEYWGDNV
-327 WDDLIYE
+327 
-334 TTIWEGFPDTSYLKP
+334 WELMEGESKTYL
-349 TDYTGYWVTPA
+349 
-360 RVVWDED
+360 
-367 DTSEGLVAG
+367 
-376 WIVDVGP
+376 
-383 DFDQSLTYDQMYSV
+383 QMKEYL
-397 YGKYPPIPDGLEH
+397 GHIPPIPPEFVDVYMNYYEGAPLPDDPD
-410 IYIVQDNSPQDGD
+410 QDDDSDQNGD
-423 DEDTDSNG
+423 PNQNDDPNQNEPDDTDNPDQG
-431 SDEPTGDSSDL
+431 QPD
-442 DKGDGAS
+442 
-449 DNNSDDVSGED
+449 SDDVSGED
-460 SEESGAE
+460 SEESGSV
-467 DPEQEDTDTDSENR
+467 DPEQEDADTDSENR

-486 NDTETK
+486 NDAENK
-492 KPEHNENVEKTVDL
+492 KSERDENVEKAVDL

-520 DQLEKWADHFLEK
+520 DQLEKWADHFWEK

-550 CELYKTGKQIA
+550 YELYKTGKQIA

-573 ADQAGMRNEEVAPF
+573 ADQAGVRNEEVAPF

-616 QTEKILGEK
+616 QTGKILGEK

-640 AYQQRDALREF
+640 AYQQRDILREF

>member
-16 LCMLIPSMSY
+16 LCMLIPSLAY

-31 ETETA
+31 ETEVVTEK
-36 AGGSAVQIQT
+36 SAVQIQT

-97 PADTVLS
+97 PADAVLP
-104 EMKIEKVPSEEIAE
+104 EMKIEKMPSEEIAE

-190 KNGQMDV
+190 KNGRMDV

-202 VGATAVQSG
+202 VGAAAVQSG
-211 DIWTVEGGTEYE
+211 DIWIIEGGTEYE

-231 GNEPPLP
+231 GKEPPLP
-238 EELEHLRPD
+238 EELEHLRPE
-247 DPNPNPNP
+247 DPDPNPNP

-260 DKDDPDNPGTGEPDP
+260 DKDDPDNPGTGDSDPDDPDNPGTDEPDP
-275 DDSDNPG
+275 DDPGTDNPDPEDPDNPG

-288 DNPGIDDPDPDDPEP
+288 VVPEEIHIGYIP
-303 GDSAPKGEWIV
+303 RDEWVQI
-314 GRNKLSCYWVFDG
+314 GSTYYYWIWGTLSVC
-327 WDDLIYE
+327 
-334 TTIWEGFPDTSYLKP
+334 
-349 TDYTGYWVTPA
+349 
-360 RVVWDED
+360 
-367 DTSEGLVAG
+367 
-376 WIVDVGP
+376 
-383 DFDQSLTYDQMYSV
+383 SL
-397 YGKYPPIPDGLEH
+397 PDGGQREDLRWHLITEG
-410 IYIVQDNSPQDGD
+410 IYGSQDGD
-423 DEDTDSNG
+423 LWITDREYTYEEFSSTIDLTEYPPFLPDFSKPDDNNPDTEDEDSAANDPTDLN
-431 SDEPTGDSSDL
+431 
-442 DKGDGAS
+442 DKDIA
-449 DNNSDDVSGED
+449 
-460 SEESGAE
+460 
-467 DPEQEDTDTDSENR
+467 DTDSENR

-486 NDTETK
+486 NDTENK
-492 KPEHNENVEKTVDL
+492 KSERNENVEKAVDL

-573 ADQAGMRNEEVAPF
+573 ADQAGVRNEEVAPF

-616 QTEKILGEK
+616 QTGKILGEK

-640 AYQQRDALREF
+640 AYQQRDILREF

>member
-31 ETETA
+31 ETEVVTEE
-36 AGGSAVQIQT
+36 SAVQIQT

-63 QPEIS
+63 QPEIP
-68 EQEVA
+68 EQEVS

-97 PADTVLS
+97 PADAVLS
-104 EMKIEKVPSEEIAE
+104 EMKIEKMPSEEIAE

-190 KNGQMDV
+190 KNGRMDV

-202 VGATAVQSG
+202 VGATAVQNG

-223 YEEYKNTF
+223 YEEYKNAF

-238 EELEHLRPD
+238 EELDHLRPD

-260 DKDDPDNPGTGEPDP
+260 DKDDPDNPGTGDSDP
-275 DDSDNPG
+275 DDPDNPG

-288 DNPGIDDPDPDDPEP
+288 DDPDNPGTDDPDPDDPDTPGIDDPDPDEP
-303 GDSAPKGEWIV
+303 
-314 GRNKLSCYWVFDG
+314 
-327 WDDLIYE
+327 
-334 TTIWEGFPDTSYLKP
+334 
-349 TDYTGYWVTPA
+349 
-360 RVVWDED
+360 
-367 DTSEGLVAG
+367 
-376 WIVDVGP
+376 
-383 DFDQSLTYDQMYSV
+383 DQPV
-397 YGKYPPIPDGLEH
+397 P
-410 IYIVQDNSPQDGD
+410 
-423 DEDTDSNG
+423 
-431 SDEPTGDSSDL
+431 
-442 DKGDGAS
+442 
-449 DNNSDDVSGED
+449 
-460 SEESGAE
+460 
-467 DPEQEDTDTDSENR
+467 
-481 QPDGA
+481 
-486 NDTETK
+486 
-492 KPEHNENVEKTVDL
+492 
-506 LAEKLKEAGIQIAK
+506 
-520 DQLEKWADHFLEK
+520 
-533 YPPLN
+533 
-538 TAKNTLEKINAA
+538 
-550 CELYKTGKQIA
+550 
-561 EDWAKVTEAQEK
+561 
-573 ADQAGMRNEEVAPF
+573 
-587 AKKWTSEI
+587 
-595 AENVYDLLPTE
+595 
-606 WTDFFLITND
+606 
-616 QTEKILGEK
+616 
-625 AGNWAAGFVNYVQKP
+625 AAG
-640 AYQQRDALREF
+640 
-651 GNENPEMSYN
+651 

>member
-1 MKRKRFYKGIAASLA
+1 MMKRKRFYKGIAASLA

-31 ETETA
+31 DTEVLTEE
-36 AGGSAVQIQT
+36 SAVQTQT
-46 DTKTADVPEM
+46 DVETVDVPEM
-56 NVQEQTD
+56 HVQEQTD
-63 QPEIS
+63 QPET
-68 EQEVA
+68 A
-73 DAVLPEK
+73 D
-80 PEQEPADTD
+80 QEPADTD

-97 PADTVLS
+97 PADAVLS
-104 EMKIEKVPSEEIAE
+104 EMKMEKMPSEEIAE

-148 NKAAV
+148 NKAAA

-164 IIPENQWLQTASTR
+164 VIPENQWLQTVSTR

-190 KNGQMDV
+190 KDGRMDV

-202 VGATAVQSG
+202 VGATAVQNG
-211 DIWTVEGGTEYE
+211 DIWTVEGGTKYE

-231 GNEPPLP
+231 GKEPPLP
-238 EELEHLRPD
+238 EELENLRPED
-247 DPNPNPNP
+247 PNPNPNPNP

-275 DDSDNPG
+275 DDPDNPG
-282 TDDPDP
+282 TDDPGTDDPDPDDP
-288 DNPGIDDPDPDDPEP
+288 DNPGIDDPDPDEP
-303 GDSAPKGEWIV
+303 DQPVPQVGEWVNNIEMGGMFYIFSGDLIYSHYTLEPVEYELDKHNWIV
-314 GRNKLSCYWVFDG
+314 GAKLEYCGDNM
-327 WDDLIYE
+327 
-334 TTIWEGFPDTSYLKP
+334 WELMEGEGKTYL
-349 TDYTGYWVTPA
+349 
-360 RVVWDED
+360 
-367 DTSEGLVAG
+367 
-376 WIVDVGP
+376 
-383 DFDQSLTYDQMYSV
+383 QMKEYL
-397 YGKYPPIPDGLEH
+397 GHIPPIPPEFVDVYMNYYEGVPLPDDSD
-410 IYIVQDNSPQDGD
+410 QDDDSDQNGD
-423 DEDTDSNG
+423 PNQN
-431 SDEPTGDSSDL
+431 EPDDPANPDNP
-442 DKGDGAS
+442 DKGQS
-449 DNNSDDVSGED
+449 DSDDVSGED
-460 SEESGAE
+460 SEKSGAG
-467 DPEQEDTDTDSENR
+467 DPEQEDADTDSENR

-492 KPEHNENVEKTVDL
+492 KPERNENVEKTVDL

-573 ADQAGMRNEEVAPF
+573 ADQAGVRNEEVAPF

-616 QTEKILGEK
+616 QTGKILGEK

-640 AYQQRDALREF
+640 AYQQRDILREF

>member
-31 ETETA
+31 ETEVVTEK
-36 AGGSAVQIQT
+36 SAVQIQT

-63 QPEIS
+63 QLETSDQKPAVTPEIS
-68 EQEVA
+68 SVKPVDASGISTQESTA
-73 DAVLPEK
+73 DEDRQK
-80 PEQEPADTD
+80 DQD
-89 VSEKSEQE
+89 VQDQ
-97 PADTVLS
+97 ADTVLS
-104 EMKIEKVPSEEIAE
+104 EIKTEKMPSDEIAE
-118 FAEAYS
+118 IAELYS
-124 ERQKEK
+124 ERQKEMEK
-130 ADANKISMN
+130 SAVN
-139 KAITDKAAM
+139 KAATNKAAM

-153 QKSSEPDNDGS
+153 QKFAEPDNVGS

-190 KNGQMDV
+190 KDNQMDV

-202 VGATAVQSG
+202 VGAAAVQNG

-223 YEEYKNTF
+223 YEEYKNAF

-238 EELEHLRPD
+238 EELDHLRPD
-247 DPNPNPNP
+247 DPDPNPNP

-260 DKDDPDNPGTGEPDP
+260 DKDDPDNPGIGDSDP
-275 DDSDNPG
+275 EDPDNPG

-288 DNPGIDDPDPDDPEP
+288 DDPDNPGTDDPDPDAPDTPGIDDPNPDEPGTDNPDPEDPDNPGTDDPDPVVPEEIHIGYIP
-303 GDSAPKGEWIV
+303 RDEWVQI
-314 GRNKLSCYWVFDG
+314 GSTYYYWIWGTLSVCSLPDG
-327 WDDLIYE
+327 GQREDLRWHLITEGIYE
-334 TTIWEGFPDTSYLKP
+334 S
-349 TDYTGYWVTPA
+349 
-360 RVVWDED
+360 
-367 DTSEGLVAG
+367 
-376 WIVDVGP
+376 
-383 DFDQSLTYDQMYSV
+383 
-397 YGKYPPIPDGLEH
+397 
-410 IYIVQDNSPQDGD
+410 QDGD
-423 DEDTDSNG
+423 LWITDREYTYEEFSSTIDLTEYPPFLPDFSKPDDNNPDTEDEDSAANDPTDLN
-431 SDEPTGDSSDL
+431 
-442 DKGDGAS
+442 DKDIA
-449 DNNSDDVSGED
+449 
-460 SEESGAE
+460 
-467 DPEQEDTDTDSENR
+467 DTDSENR

-492 KPEHNENVEKTVDL
+492 KLERNENVEKAVDL

-573 ADQAGMRNEEVAPF
+573 ADQAGVRNEEVAPF

-616 QTEKILGEK
+616 QTGKILGEK

-640 AYQQRDALREF
+640 AYQQRDILREF

>member
-97 PADTVLS
+97 PADAVLP
-104 EMKIEKVPSEEIAE
+104 EMKIEKMPSEEIAE

-190 KNGQMDV
+190 KNGRMDV

-202 VGATAVQSG
+202 VGATAVQNG

-223 YEEYKNTF
+223 YEEYKNAF

-238 EELEHLRPD
+238 EELDHLRPD

-260 DKDDPDNPGTGEPDP
+260 DKDDPDNPGTGDSDP
-275 DDSDNPG
+275 DDPDNPG

-288 DNPGIDDPDPDDPEP
+288 DDPDNPGTDDPDPDDPDTPGIDDPDPDEP
-303 GDSAPKGEWIV
+303 DQPVPAAGEWLQHIEY
-314 GRNKLSCYWVFDG
+314 GAMMYILS
-327 WDDLIYE
+327 DDLLYFHNALE
-334 TTIWEGFPDTSYLKP
+334 PVEEQLEDGHWLVGYQLEYCGNNIWSHTAGEFKDYL
-349 TDYTGYWVTPA
+349 
-360 RVVWDED
+360 
-367 DTSEGLVAG
+367 
-376 WIVDVGP
+376 
-383 DFDQSLTYDQMYSV
+383 QMKEYL
-397 YGKYPPIPDGLEH
+397 GHIPPIPPEFVD
-410 IYIVQDNSPQDGD
+410 IYMNYYEGVPLPDDPDQDD
-423 DEDTDSNG
+423 DTDQDDDPNQN
-431 SDEPTGDSSDL
+431 EPDDP
-442 DKGDGAS
+442 
-449 DNNSDDVSGED
+449 DNPDQGQPDSDDVSGED
-460 SEESGAE
+460 SEESGSE
-467 DPEQEDTDTDSENR
+467 DPEQEDADTDSENR

-486 NDTETK
+486 NDAENK
-492 KPEHNENVEKTVDL
+492 KSERDENVEKTVDL

-573 ADQAGMRNEEVAPF
+573 ADQAGVRNEEVAPF

-616 QTEKILGEK
+616 QTGKILGEK

-640 AYQQRDALREF
+640 AYQQRDILREF

>member
-31 ETETA
+31 ETEVVTEE
-36 AGGSAVQIQT
+36 SAVQTQT
-46 DTKTADVPEM
+46 DAEVSEVLEIF
-56 NVQEQTD
+56 VQEQAD

-68 EQEVA
+68 DQEPA
-73 DAVLPEK
+73 DADLSEK

-97 PADTVLS
+97 PADAVLP
-104 EMKIEKVPSEEIAE
+104 EMKIEKMPSEEIAE

-190 KNGQMDV
+190 KNGRMDV

-202 VGATAVQSG
+202 VGATSVQNG

-223 YEEYKNTF
+223 YEEYKNAF

-238 EELEHLRPD
+238 EELDHLRPD

-260 DKDDPDNPGTGEPDP
+260 DKDDPDNPGTGDSDP
-275 DDSDNPG
+275 DDPDNPG

-288 DNPGIDDPDPDDPEP
+288 DDPDNPGTDDPDPDDPDTPGIDDPDPDEPGTDNPDPEDPDNP
-303 GDSAPKGEWIV
+303 GTDDPDPVVPEEIHIGYIPRDEWVQI
-314 GRNKLSCYWVFDG
+314 GSTYYYWIWGTLSVCSLPDG
-327 WDDLIYE
+327 GQREDLRWHLITEGIYE
-334 TTIWEGFPDTSYLKP
+334 S
-349 TDYTGYWVTPA
+349 
-360 RVVWDED
+360 
-367 DTSEGLVAG
+367 
-376 WIVDVGP
+376 
-383 DFDQSLTYDQMYSV
+383 
-397 YGKYPPIPDGLEH
+397 
-410 IYIVQDNSPQDGD
+410 QDGD
-423 DEDTDSNG
+423 LWITDREYTYEEFSSTIDLTEYPPFLPDFSKPDDNNPDTEDEDSAANDPTDLN
-431 SDEPTGDSSDL
+431 
-442 DKGDGAS
+442 DKDIA
-449 DNNSDDVSGED
+449 
-460 SEESGAE
+460 
-467 DPEQEDTDTDSENR
+467 DTDSENR

-492 KPEHNENVEKTVDL
+492 KLERNENVEKAVDL

-550 CELYKTGKQIA
+550 YELYKTGKQIA

-573 ADQAGMRNEEVAPF
+573 ADQAGVRNEEVAPF

-606 WTDFFLITND
+606 WTDFFGITND
-616 QTEKILGEK
+616 QTGEILGEK

>member
-1 MKRKRFYKGIAASLA
+1 MMKRKRFYKGIAASLA

-31 ETETA
+31 DTEVLTEE
-36 AGGSAVQIQT
+36 SAVQTQT
-46 DTKTADVPEM
+46 DVETVDVPEM
-56 NVQEQTD
+56 HVQEQTD
-63 QPEIS
+63 QPET
-68 EQEVA
+68 A
-73 DAVLPEK
+73 D
-80 PEQEPADTD
+80 QEPADTD

-97 PADTVLS
+97 PADAVLS
-104 EMKIEKVPSEEIAE
+104 EMKMEKMPSEEIAE

-148 NKAAV
+148 NKAAA

-190 KNGQMDV
+190 KDNQMDV

-202 VGATAVQSG
+202 VGATAVQNG
-211 DIWTVEGGTEYE
+211 DIWTVEGGTKYE

-231 GNEPPLP
+231 GKEPPLP
-238 EELEHLRPD
+238 EELENLRPED
-247 DPNPNPNP
+247 PNPNPNPNP

-260 DKDDPDNPGTGEPDP
+260 DKDDPDNSGTGEPDP
-275 DDSDNPG
+275 DDPDNPG
-282 TDDPDP
+282 TDDSGTDDPDPDDP
-288 DNPGIDDPDPDDPEP
+288 DNPGIDDPDPDEP
-303 GDSAPKGEWIV
+303 DQPVPQVGEWVNNIEMGGMFYIFSGDLIYSHYTLEPVEYELDKHNWIV
-314 GRNKLSCYWVFDG
+314 GAKLEYCGDNM
-327 WDDLIYE
+327 
-334 TTIWEGFPDTSYLKP
+334 WELMEGEGKTYL
-349 TDYTGYWVTPA
+349 
-360 RVVWDED
+360 
-367 DTSEGLVAG
+367 
-376 WIVDVGP
+376 
-383 DFDQSLTYDQMYSV
+383 QMKEYL
-397 YGKYPPIPDGLEH
+397 GHIPPIPPEFVDVYMNYYEGVPLPDDSD
-410 IYIVQDNSPQDGD
+410 QDDDSDQNGD
-423 DEDTDSNG
+423 PNQN
-431 SDEPTGDSSDL
+431 EPDDPANPDNP
-442 DKGDGAS
+442 DKGQS
-449 DNNSDDVSGED
+449 DSDDVSGED
-460 SEESGAE
+460 SEKSGAG
-467 DPEQEDTDTDSENR
+467 DPEQEDADTDSENR

-492 KPEHNENVEKTVDL
+492 KPERNENVEKTVDL

-573 ADQAGMRNEEVAPF
+573 ADQAGVRNEEVAPF

-616 QTEKILGEK
+616 QTGKILGEK

-640 AYQQRDALREF
+640 AYQQRDILREF